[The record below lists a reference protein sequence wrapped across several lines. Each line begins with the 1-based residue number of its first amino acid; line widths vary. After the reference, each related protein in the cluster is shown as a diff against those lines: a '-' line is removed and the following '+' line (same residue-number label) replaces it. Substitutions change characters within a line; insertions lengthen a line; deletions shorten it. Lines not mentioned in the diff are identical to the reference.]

1 MAELAVLAVAID
13 VVQVVKDVSNEC
25 LERIRA
31 ARNLG
36 ALGERYAET
45 TSQVHSHFRAMM
57 GLYHILVLC
66 SCLHLPQR
74 CEVAE

>member
-31 ARNLG
+31 ARSLG
-36 ALGERYAET
+36 ALGDRCAET
-45 TSQVHSHFRAMM
+45 ISQVHSNLDAPQVRAKLR
-57 GLYHILVLC
+57 LYHYC
-66 SCLHLPQR
+66 SFC
-74 CEVAE
+74 